1 MAIKTVPFSEDQ
13 IKQMI
18 EKYGSPF
25 HVYDER
31 AIRENIRSLMKA
43 FSWAPEFRE
52 YFAVKATPNP
62 FIIKLLHEEG
72 CGADCSSLAELI
84 LAEKAGLR
92 GEKIMF
98 SSNNT
103 PVGEF
108 VKAKELGAII
118 NLDDLTHLDCLRD
131 TAGIPEMISFR
142 YNPGPARAGGNAII
156 GRPEEAKYGLTKEQL
171 FTAYERARE
180 LGAVRFGMHTM
191 IISNELNAQSF
202 VDTARMMFELAGE
215 LYDRLGIRVELINF
229 GGGIG
234 IPYLPEEEAVDY
246 NTLGKEIKALYEKM
260 IAARGLAPISLAME
274 LGRVITGPY
283 GYLVTKVI
291 HRKDIYK
298 KYIGVDACMADLMRP
313 AIYGAYHHITII
325 GKEDQ
330 PADHIYD
337 VTGGLCENNDKFAI
351 DRHLPAIDIGDIL
364 VIHDTGAHGHAM
376 GFNYNGKLRS
386 PEILFK
392 SDGSTK
398 LIRRRETLDDLFATL
413 DFSEL

>member
-274 LGRVITGPY
+274 LGRAITGPY

-313 AIYGAYHHITII
+313 AIYGAYHHITVI

-330 PADHIYD
+330 PANHIYD

-386 PEILFK
+386 PEVLFK